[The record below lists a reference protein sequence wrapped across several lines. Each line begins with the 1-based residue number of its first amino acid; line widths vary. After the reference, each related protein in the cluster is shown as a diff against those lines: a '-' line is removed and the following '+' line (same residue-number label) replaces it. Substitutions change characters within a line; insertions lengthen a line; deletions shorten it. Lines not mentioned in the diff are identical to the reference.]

1 MFTAVNTIALNVEGV
16 LDAIET

>member
-1 MFTAVNTIALNVEGV
+1 MFTAVNTIALNVESV